1 MRRTSSISVV
11 FPEATRA
18 RRLNTGGVAPDL
30 SIPVIWLVDEGP
42 AVAGRLDV
50 RDDGLHLDG
59 GSRDDRRGLDVA
71 FAEIRSLRV
80 GRSERERINGRRAA
94 VLELDDGRRISFVG
108 FDRPGALHD
117 LVHHVERRIQPMVSA
132 GLA

>member
-1 MRRTSSISVV
+1 MSVV
-11 FPEATRA
+11 FPEADGA

-30 SIPVIWLVDEGP
+30 SIPVIWLVDDGP
-42 AVAGRLDV
+42 PLAGRLDV

-59 GSRDDRRGLDVA
+59 GSRGDRRRLDLPY
-71 FAEIRSLRV
+71 AEIVSVRLGPERV
-80 GRSERERINGRRAA
+80 NGRRAA
-94 VLELDDGRRISFVG
+94 VLALDDGRGVSLVG

-117 LVHHVERRIQPMVSA
+117 LVHHVERRVQATVSA